1 VFGQAR
7 VLSRVVISDI
17 YSDENE
23 SANSAKCHQKC
34 TTWPDMKD
42 RKISHAI
49 CSSSFR
55 AEPSQ
60 QAHILKGFEI
70 SKELPGCCKYQCCDR
85 LL

>member
-17 YSDENE
+17 CSDENE

-34 TTWPDMKD
+34 TDMKD

-70 SKELPGCCKYQCCDR
+70 SKELLGCCKYQCCDR